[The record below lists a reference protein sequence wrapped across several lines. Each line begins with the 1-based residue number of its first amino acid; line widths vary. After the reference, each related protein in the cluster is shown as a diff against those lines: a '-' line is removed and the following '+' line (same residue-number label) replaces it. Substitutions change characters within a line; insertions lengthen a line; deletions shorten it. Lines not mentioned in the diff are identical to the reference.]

1 VFLPASLREFL
12 DSNEGLSMDVLSV
25 SVPPT
30 RLGSVP
36 LRADRRAV
44 FRSTTRAADEVFTSA
59 LILFVRAER
68 SWGAIRPVLLFVVF
82 SPTSMIFIRDVRAS
96 ARLGVGRVVLAVSR
110 VDARP

>member
-1 VFLPASLREFL
+1 MFLPAPLREFL

-25 SVPPT
+25 SVPPG
-30 RLGSVP
+30 RLGSMP

-59 LILFVRAER
+59 LILSAER
-68 SWGAIRPVLLFVVF
+68 SPVAIRPVRLSVVF
-82 SPTSMIFIRDVRAS
+82 SPTSMIFMRDVRAS
-96 ARLGVGRVVLAVSR
+96 VLVVIGRVVLAVSR